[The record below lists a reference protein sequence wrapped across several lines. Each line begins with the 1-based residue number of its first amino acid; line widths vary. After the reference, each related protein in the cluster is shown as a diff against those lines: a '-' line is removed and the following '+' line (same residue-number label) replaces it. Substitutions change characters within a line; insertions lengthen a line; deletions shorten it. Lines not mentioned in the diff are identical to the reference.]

1 LLSHCRELVY
11 HPRVF
16 IFPPRQAIYANEIER
31 KQDFSEAVATYH
43 AMQKAYEAFGD
54 ELIEVLRWSVVKRA
68 GFILAK
74 VSEGCICSQ
83 PSLLASSA
91 IKPEVPV

>member
-1 LLSHCRELVY
+1 
-11 HPRVF
+11 
-16 IFPPRQAIYANEIER
+16 
-31 KQDFSEAVATYH
+31 
-43 AMQKAYEAFGD
+43 MQKAYETFGD
-54 ELIEVLRWSVVKRA
+54 ELIEVLRWSVAKRA